1 MMLLAHLKWIN
12 IGLIHFKKVSRKHTA
27 DSVITNLRLICL
39 KKEYHS
45 NYIYMYNCLKPSQ
58 MTEYILTLP
67 NMPSVLIKPPVLKIN
82 IVFSVL
88 TITEINYFKQSCF
101 TLENVLSELLEDFF
115 YCCWFKVVFS
125 YHFFAL
131 HWWSFRYLRISRK
144 YSSAVLF

>member
-45 NYIYMYNCLKPSQ
+45 NYISMYNCLKPSQ

-82 IVFSVL
+82 IVFSML
-88 TITEINYFKQSCF
+88 TITERKKLFWTVLFYFRKCFIWITRRFFLLLLIQSCVQLPF
-101 TLENVLSELLEDFF
+101 LCSSLM
-115 YCCWFKVVFS
+115 VV
-125 YHFFAL
+125 
-131 HWWSFRYLRISRK
+131 
-144 YSSAVLF
+144 